1 MLEIL
6 RVVACLDRS
15 PARWPRR
22 STVAA
27 AFVGAGAWTPGPV
40 AAVPDLALA
49 AVWCPIPGSI
59 RPSAVAIFV
68 VGATA
73 AVIEAPFMVHAVTAL
88 ALVRARAQNKPSGGE
103 ENDRTPGNSIPHT
116 RNPDLRRA
124 RGRPKPR
131 LDYTLRFC

>member
-1 MLEIL
+1 MLESL

-59 RPSAVAIFV
+59 RPSAVAIV
-68 VGATA
+68 VIGATA
-73 AVIEAPFMVHAVTAL
+73 AVIEAPPTVHAVTA
-88 ALVRARAQNKPSGGE
+88 VDHG
-103 ENDRTPGNSIPHT
+103 
-116 RNPDLRRA
+116 
-124 RGRPKPR
+124 
-131 LDYTLRFC
+131 

>member
-1 MLEIL
+1 MLESL

-27 AFVGAGAWTPGPV
+27 AFVGAGAWTPGTV

-68 VGATA
+68 VGFTA
-73 AVIEAPFMVHAVTAL
+73 AVIEAPPTVHAVTAV
-88 ALVRARAQNKPSGGE
+88 AIAAPAPSSGAVHAYTE
-103 ENDRTPGNSIPHT
+103 
-116 RNPDLRRA
+116 
-124 RGRPKPR
+124 GRKTTDPVA
-131 LDYTLRFC
+131 